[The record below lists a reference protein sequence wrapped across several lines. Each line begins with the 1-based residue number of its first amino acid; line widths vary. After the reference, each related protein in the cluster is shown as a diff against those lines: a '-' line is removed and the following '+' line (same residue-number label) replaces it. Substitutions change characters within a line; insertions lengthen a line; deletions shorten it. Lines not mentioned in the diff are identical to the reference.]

1 MKKSVLKQLAANAKY
16 RMKNGY
22 SQEEEH
28 DKSILPSMENEER
41 RIYNKM
47 LEMSLDET
55 SIFNPLSRLVDH
67 SVFDKLNEIQK
78 ERYILEL
85 SNTYLK
91 LLSRASFKR

>member
-22 SQEEEH
+22 TQEEEH
-28 DKSILPSMENEER
+28 DRSILPSMENEER
-41 RIYNKM
+41 RVYNKM
-47 LEMSLDET
+47 LEMSEDET

-91 LLSRASFKR
+91 LLSRASCKR

>member
-91 LLSRASFKR
+91 LLSRSSFKR